1 MITHETVRQLALAL
15 PEAQEH
21 DHWGRPSS
29 RVRKKIFATTWPG
42 EQRAVL
48 KLTPAEQ
55 QHLVATDPVT
65 FSPIP
70 GAWGQKGWTFVQ
82 FD

>member
-1 MITHETVRQLALAL
+1 
-15 PEAQEH
+15 PE
-21 DHWGRPSS
+21 
-29 RVRKKIFATTWPG
+29 

-82 FD
+82 FDNLEQESFQQVLLAAWRQVAPTRLVVAYGQPG